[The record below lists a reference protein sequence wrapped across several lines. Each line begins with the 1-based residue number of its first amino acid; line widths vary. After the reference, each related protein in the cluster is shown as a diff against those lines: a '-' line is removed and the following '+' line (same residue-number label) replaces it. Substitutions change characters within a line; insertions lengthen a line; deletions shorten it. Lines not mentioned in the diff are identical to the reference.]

1 MMDEKGW
8 QQKKQGWWRQ
18 SLKMSPHRLP
28 KVKLLLLAVL
38 ILLPW
43 FSACAKEA
51 QPPKPPLTL
60 PFAVQKAGSKVET
73 DLRIVEY
80 RPYYFSL
87 RFNFKEGDRADRARV
102 NKLVGDD
109 YQDKYGDPGVP
120 TPLKLKISVIEP
132 AGERV
137 IVDKE
142 VSGLRLRSWGAD
154 NFDKHID
161 MIKLKPGIYR
171 VSIESLQDAPELIG
185 TPIALRIY
193 YDPNSTT
200 LPIN

>member
-1 MMDEKGW
+1 MK
-8 QQKKQGWWRQ
+8 R
-18 SLKMSPHRLP
+18 SPYRLLKD
-28 KVKLLLLAVL
+28 KLLLFAVL
-38 ILLPW
+38 ILLPFPW
-43 FSACAKEA
+43 FSACAKDA

-102 NKLVGDD
+102 KELVGDNEE
-109 YQDKYGDPGVP
+109 YGGDHGVP

-132 AGERV
+132 AGERE

-142 VSGLRLRSWGAD
+142 VSDLRLWSWGGD

-161 MIKLKPGIYR
+161 YIKLKPGIYR
-171 VSIESLQDAPELIG
+171 VSIESLHDAPELVG
-185 TPIALRIY
+185 TPTVLVIY
-193 YDPNSTT
+193 YNPNSTT

>member
-1 MMDEKGW
+1 MDEKDWLPG
-8 QQKKQGWWRQ
+8 KQGRWRQ
-18 SLKMSPHRLP
+18 SLKRSPHRLL
-28 KVKLLLLAVL
+28 KAKLLLLAML

-43 FSACAKEA
+43 FSVCAKDV

-60 PFAVQKAGSKVET
+60 PFAVQKAGNKVEM

-102 NKLVGDD
+102 KKLVGDD

-120 TPLKLKISVIEP
+120 TSLRLEISVIEP

-142 VSGLRLRSWGAD
+142 LSDLRLRSWGGD

-171 VSIESLQDAPELIG
+171 VRVENLQDAPELTG
-185 TPIALRIY
+185 TQTALRIY
-193 YDPNSTT
+193 YNPNSTT